1 MLYQD
6 PQDIYHS
13 VHKHTLEWA
22 YTIFRHFT
30 LLAFLNTHTHSHTH
44 RRTHFPRY
52 TVNYSSGT
60 TFDSADLPSIQM
72 NSKHD
77 TEIYILYILKKYYT
91 HTNHPLTF
99 LDISLCYMT
108 LGPVAGKWQLFCSSS
123 LLLRDSQNTLSACEG
138 AAVVHR
144 ENCSQKH
151 TLGLYLSYTHTHIN
165 AERCNKRAGLW
176 PGHVTDGPLERVQKN
191 ISQSKLMPFK
201 CTQLPLAGQLS
212 ELKEYLMTVCLALS

>member
-13 VHKHTLEWA
+13 AYKHTLEWT

-30 LLAFLNTHTHSHTH
+30 LLAFLNTTTHTHTHTLSKVH
-44 RRTHFPRY
+44 SKLFKW
-52 TVNYSSGT
+52 
-60 TFDSADLPSIQM
+60 DSIWFSRPPM
-72 NSKHD
+72 HW
-77 TEIYILYILKKYYT
+77 TEPWAPLRNIYIY
-91 HTNHPLTF
+91 TNHPHPLAF

-123 LLLRDSQNTLSACEG
+123 LLLRDSQNTSSGVWKSRSG
-138 AAVVHR
+138 AHS

-151 TLGLYLSYTHTHIN
+151 THRHTN
-165 AERCNKRAGLW
+165 AEWRNKRAGLW
-176 PGHVTDGPLERVQKN
+176 PGHVTNGPLEGVQKN

-201 CTQLPLAGQLS
+201 CTQLPLAGQFS